1 MKYSV
6 IVNAIEKEISLG
18 NLIPGVKI
26 PSIRDLCTKYR
37 CTKSTVLRAYSELK
51 ELGLVYAIPG
61 SGYYLIN
68 NFTETSGHNTSID
81 FSGTSL
87 DKNSLPYNEFQPF
100 IAQAINK
107 YKEDLFTYA
116 DPKGLDQLAEALRK
130 HLQNHQVFTNIE
142 RVFITT
148 GSQQALSLLSKM
160 HFPNAKTN
168 VVLEQPTY
176 QGMLECLKQNHIEA
190 IGVSRDFDGL
200 DFDGLERAFRNDNI
214 KFFYTIPRF
223 NNPLGLSYTNADK
236 KKILA
241 LAEKYNVYIVEDDYL
256 GDLEGDSKSTPI
268 FSFDQ
273 SDRVIYIKTFSK
285 VLLPSLRIATVVLPK
300 LLINTFREY
309 KYWSD
314 INTPLISQGALEIYI
329 NSGMFNLHI
338 NKVRNMYSERMNF
351 LKEFTEQQAS
361 PSIRWHIPEKGGF
374 YAGLEI
380 LNMSKQKDIV
390 AGLLK
395 KNIILSDIESYYLKE
410 FINDKFLRLSVT
422 RVEPKIIESGIIE
435 IINEIENSTYT
446 LGSNIHL

>member
-1 MKYSV
+1 MKFNT
-6 IVNAIEKEISLG
+6 IVNDIKQEISLG
-18 NLIPGVKI
+18 NIVCGGRI
-26 PSIRDLCTKYR
+26 PSIRELCSRYK

-61 SGYYLIN
+61 SGYYIIN
-68 NFTETSGHNTSID
+68 SSNEAAHCNTAID

-87 DKNSLPYNEFQPF
+87 DKSSLPYNEFQPF
-100 IAQAINK
+100 ISQAISK
-107 YKEDLFTYA
+107 YKEDLFTYS

-130 HLQNHQVFTNIE
+130 HLQNHQVFANSE
-142 RVFITT
+142 RIFVTT
-148 GSQQALSLLSKM
+148 GSQQALNLLSKM
-160 HFPNAKTN
+160 HFPNAKIN

-176 QGMLECLKQNHIEA
+176 QGMIECLKQNNISA
-190 IGVSRDFDGL
+190 IGVSRDFNGL
-200 DFDGLERAFRNDNI
+200 DFDGLERAFRNDNV

-223 NNPLGLSYTNADK
+223 NNPLGLSYTNDDK
-236 KKILA
+236 KKILL

-256 GDLEGDSKSTPI
+256 GDLEGDPKSTPI
-268 FSFDQ
+268 FSFDK

-329 NSGMFNLHI
+329 NSGMFSLHA
-338 NKVRNMYSERMNF
+338 NKIRNMYSQKMTD
-351 LKEFTEQQAS
+351 LKEFTEKQAS
-361 PSIRWHIPEKGGF
+361 PAIRWHIPKKGGF

-395 KNIILSDIESYYLKE
+395 KSIILSNLENYYLKE
-410 FINDKFLRLSVT
+410 YINDKFLRLSVT
-422 RVEPKIIESGIIE
+422 KVETRAMESGILE
-435 IINEIENSTYT
+435 IINEIEN
-446 LGSNIHL
+446 GASNHKGGVHL